1 MIESFIN
8 GIITLIMSLVKLIT
22 APIDLL
28 ILNTLPDLSNAL
40 TSFANVLDIMGTGIG
55 WAISLSGISS
65 TAISLIIGYYTFK
78 LTTPLIVSTVKLAIK
93 WYNSLKL

>member
-1 MIESFIN
+1 MQTFIN
-8 GIITLIMSLVKLIT
+8 AIITLIMSLVKLIT

-40 TSFANVLDIMGTGIG
+40 TSFADVLDIIGTGIG

-65 TAISLIIGYYTFK
+65 TAISLIIAYYTFK
-78 LTTPLIVSTVKLAIK
+78 LTTPLVVSTVKIAIK